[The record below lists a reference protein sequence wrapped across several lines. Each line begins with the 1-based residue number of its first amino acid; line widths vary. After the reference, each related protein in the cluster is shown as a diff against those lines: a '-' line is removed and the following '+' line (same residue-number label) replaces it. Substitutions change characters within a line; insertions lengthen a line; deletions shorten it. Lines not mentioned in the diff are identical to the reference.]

1 MMRELDRQAILVAVS
16 KGRIDD
22 AVRLLVNLRPLS
34 DRAAMVSDIAT
45 RIGPGLKRA
54 VALGYLEQLAAM
66 LDLPAKAADQS
77 QMNARLQLAHAF
89 ARYDMARAFDI
100 IDPLVDQFNELAAAA
115 VIMNGFGQKYYEDG
129 ELVMNNGN
137 SMSDVSTRLG
147 NSLAVLGIA
156 NFDRAR
162 TAADRIR
169 PTEIRL
175 STYLLIAQRAIQ
187 DTRGGVLDF

>member
-1 MMRELDRQAILVAVS
+1 LNARAGIVAE
-16 KGRIDD
+16 
-22 AVRLLVNLRPLS
+22 
-34 DRAAMVSDIAT
+34 IAT

-54 VALGYLEQLAAM
+54 AALGYLEQLAVM
-66 LDLPAKAADQS
+66 LDLSSKAADQT

-89 ARYDMARAFDI
+89 ARYDLVRAFDM
-100 IDPLVDQFNELAAAA
+100 IDPLLDQFNELAAAA
-115 VIMNGFGQKYYEDG
+115 IVMNGFGQKYYEDG
-129 ELVMNNGN
+129 ELLMNNTPIA
-137 SMSDVSTRLG
+137 DVADRLG

-175 STYLLIAQRAIQ
+175 STYLLMAQRAVQ